1 MTISR
6 RTFLRNSAGITIGA
20 GSVFLAGA
28 SNLLGNPVNN
38 KKKLVIIMARGGLDG
53 LTAVPPSDSQQY
65 FDARPNIVVKDPI
78 KITSDFALHPELR
91 SLSRLWSKHKAAIV
105 HATNIPYMGRSH
117 FDGQNLMESGG
128 RVPYKEKTG
137 WLGRGIDEAGLEG
150 ISVSLPIPLLLRG
163 KNNSDSY
170 FPSKLK
176 KASDATMALLTEHY
190 KNDANLKRAMDR
202 IQNRPISMTEGM
214 MGKTKNHKNFGFL
227 SNIAGTQM
235 TRENGPQ
242 VAIFEV
248 FGFDT
253 HAAQGGRKGLH
264 GEKLSMID
272 DIFDGLQKSLGD
284 QFKNTLVLTLTEFG
298 RTLRENGGYGSDHGY
313 GTAVL
318 MAGGLIKKAQ
328 IYSDWPGLKST
339 NLFEG
344 RDLLSTIDARSIY
357 CSAMS
362 ICFGIEF
369 KRLQKKVFW
378 NEPLTDLTDTLFNA

>member
-6 RTFLRNSAGITIGA
+6 RTFLRNSAGVTFGA
-20 GSVFLAGA
+20 GSIFLSGA
-28 SNLLGNPVNN
+28 SNLLGNSLNN
-38 KKKLVIIMARGGLDG
+38 KKKLVVIMARGGLDG
-53 LTAVPPSDSQQY
+53 LTAVPPLNNQQY
-65 FDARPNIVVKDPI
+65 QDARPNIVVNDPI
-78 KITSDFALHPELR
+78 KLTSDFVLHPELR
-91 SLSRLWSKHKAAIV
+91 SFSKLWSENKAAIV
-105 HATNIPYMGRSH
+105 HATSIPYTGRSH

-170 FPSKLK
+170 FPSRLK
-176 KASDATMALLTEHY
+176 KASNATMALLSEHY
-190 KNDANLKRAMDR
+190 KNDTNLKRAMDR
-202 IQNRPISMTEGM
+202 LQTRPISMTEGM
-214 MGKTKNHKNFGFL
+214 MGRVKNHKDFGFL
-227 SNIAGTQM
+227 SNIAGNQM
-235 TRENGPQ
+235 TKENGPQ

-253 HAAQGGRKGLH
+253 HAAQGGQKGLH
-264 GEKLSMID
+264 AEKLSMID
-272 DIFDGLQKSLGD
+272 DIFDGLQKSLGN
-284 QFKNTLVLTLTEFG
+284 QFENTLILTLTEFG
-298 RTLRENGGYGSDHGY
+298 RTLKQNGGYGSEHGY

-328 IYSDWPGLKST
+328 IHSDWPGLKST

-362 ICFGIEF
+362 ICFNIEF
-369 KRLQKKVFW
+369 KRLQKNVFW
-378 NEPLTDLTDTLFNA
+378 NEPLTNLTETLFKA